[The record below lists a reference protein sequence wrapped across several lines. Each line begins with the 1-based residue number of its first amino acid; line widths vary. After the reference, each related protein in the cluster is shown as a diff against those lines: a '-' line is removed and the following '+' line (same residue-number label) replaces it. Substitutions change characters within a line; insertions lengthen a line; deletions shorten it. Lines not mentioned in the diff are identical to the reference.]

1 MPQVTGRIV
10 GKTHEREPLISLRL
24 RAPGFGARMPGTSV
38 PGVLVDSGFNDSLI
52 VPEKAIQ
59 PLLPLL
65 PLPYKRRIFYTE
77 TEWEWYD
84 TYSIEVYWM
93 GQWEEHRVFARRDV
107 TPMIGMHF
115 LEGCTIDFRAGKVVI
130 SQS

>member
-1 MPQVTGRIV
+1 MPQVTGQIV
-10 GKTHEREPLISLRL
+10 GAEHQREPPIQLRL
-24 RAPGFGARMPGTSV
+24 RAPRAGARMQGTSV
-38 PGVLVDSGFNDSLI
+38 PPVLVDSGFNDSLI

-65 PLPYKRRIFYTE
+65 SLPYKRRIFHTE

-84 TYSIEVYWM
+84 TYSVQVYWM
-93 GQWEEHRVFARRDV
+93 GQWVEHRVFARPDV

-115 LEGCTIDFRAGKVVI
+115 LEGCTIDFRSGKVVI